1 MDRGAWRATVHG
13 VARVGHNFVTKPPP
27 RMSLVLDQFSDWSCD
42 QFSHRWPAPKAGVHS
57 LRTSGGANIKSF
69 VTGPEGGMKL
79 LGETVLRPETLVG
92 LRALAVYH
100 GVHDV
105 FYILR
110 TGMAVPVCT
119 GMA

>member
-1 MDRGAWRATVHG
+1 MASSKGR
-13 VARVGHNFVTKPPP
+13 
-27 RMSLVLDQFSDWSCD
+27 S
-42 QFSHRWPAPKAGVHS
+42 HS

-100 GVHDV
+100 VVHDV
-105 FYILR
+105 FDILR